1 MLPPTSTLKLA
12 RKVLLNPTMALSKV
26 DGCLC
31 SGRAVVDHDMS
42 GLEAGLD
49 MVVAMI
55 GAEAYV

>member
-1 MLPPTSTLKLA
+1 
-12 RKVLLNPTMALSKV
+12 MALSKV

-55 GAEAYV
+55 GAEAYVWSSEAFDAEFS